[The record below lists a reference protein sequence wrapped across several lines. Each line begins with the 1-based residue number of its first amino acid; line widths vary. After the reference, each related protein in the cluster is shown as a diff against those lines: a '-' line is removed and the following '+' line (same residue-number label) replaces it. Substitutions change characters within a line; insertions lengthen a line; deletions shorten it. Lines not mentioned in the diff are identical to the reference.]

1 MFLSLTPEQ
10 FKIHHILFSEKVE
23 NKVINN
29 SDFYRIMYSD
39 EICVMTGLNIFFSLS
54 NINIERYFNKVKCSI
69 LDDHNTKIINAL
81 KEIEGLILKKFNI
94 LNSNKKC
101 VLNIASQLKNNY
113 IKIYTNKYIS
123 DGNKTRLSLLL
134 KISGIWESES
144 EYGITFRFF
153 IC

>member
-10 FKIHHILFSEKVE
+10 FKIHYILFTDKVD

-39 EICVMTGLNIFFSLS
+39 EISVMTGLNIFFSLS
-54 NINIERYFNKVKCSI
+54 NINIERYFQKVKCSI
-69 LDDHNTKIINAL
+69 LDSNNTKIINAL
-81 KEIEGLILKKFNI
+81 KEIEELILRKFNI
-94 LNSNKKC
+94 LNTNKKC
-101 VLNIASQLKNNY
+101 ILNIASQLKNNY

-123 DGNKTRLSLLL
+123 YGKKTKLNLLL
-134 KISGIWESES
+134 KISGIWESEN

>member
-10 FKIHHILFSEKVE
+10 FKIHYILFTDKVD

-39 EICVMTGLNIFFSLS
+39 EISVMTGLNIFFSLS
-54 NINIERYFNKVKCSI
+54 NINIERYFQKVKCSI
-69 LDDHNTKIINAL
+69 LDSNNTKIINAL
-81 KEIEGLILKKFNI
+81 KEIEELILKKFNI
-94 LNSNKKC
+94 LNTNKKC
-101 VLNIASQLKNNY
+101 ILNIASQLKNNY

-123 DGNKTRLSLLL
+123 YGKKTNLNLLL
-134 KISGIWESES
+134 KISGIWESEN

>member
-10 FKIHHILFSEKVE
+10 FKIHYILFSDKVE

-39 EICVMTGLNIFFSLS
+39 EISVMTGLNIFFSLS
-54 NINIERYFNKVKCSI
+54 NINIERYFQKVKCSI
-69 LDDHNTKIINAL
+69 LDSNNTKIINVL
-81 KEIEGLILKKFNI
+81 KEIEQLILQKFNI
-94 LNSNKKC
+94 LNTDKKC

-123 DGNKTRLSLLL
+123 YGNKTRLSLLL